1 MDRMCHKIMEKIVG
15 LKIPLDSQE
24 EGADSNI
31 LLESE
36 ELDSIAVNRYYEVQ
50 KSNAVFGYAATL
62 FNEMKPQE
70 ARTRPEKVAFKY
82 AHSKINRETFIFI
95 NIETNSPTRRS
106 KQIPFMLQFV
116 ASLEHSATK
125 DYEGIFHILPTEKSI
140 QDDVV
145 QRRRIKVE
153 FDLTAITKT
162 IKSIQNLYPFVLEKQ
177 SKAHPGETDAMPY
190 DHDIENSSFVLIRY
204 VYIYI
209 LTTYHTFFY
218 TELKEKGQLLPRL
231 LA

>member
-1 MDRMCHKIMEKIVG
+1 MCHKIMEKIVG

-62 FNEMKPQE
+62 FNEND
-70 ARTRPEKVAFKY
+70 
-82 AHSKINRETFIFI
+82 I
-95 NIETNSPTRRS
+95 
-106 KQIPFMLQFV
+106 
-116 ASLEHSATK
+116 
-125 DYEGIFHILPTEKSI
+125 
-140 QDDVV
+140 
-145 QRRRIKVE
+145 
-153 FDLTAITKT
+153 TALTKT
-162 IKSIQNLYPFVLEKQ
+162 MKSIQNIYPFVLEKR
-177 SKAHPGETDAMPY
+177 SEAKPGETDAMPY

-209 LTTYHTFFY
+209 LTTYHTFFI
-218 TELKEKGQLLPRL
+218 QS
-231 LA
+231 